1 MTSLSK
7 FARECKRKRIFG
19 RTRRAEAGAG
29 AVLQC
34 HRPTVDRS
42 GTDDPHADR
51 GLLLWHPLGTAAV
64 RGGPSEPR
72 LPLVLPAG
80 ARRRSA
86 AVRSAFAGDDRQ
98 GADGCAPDEI
108 LERSCKVAC

>member
-19 RTRRAEAGAG
+19 RARRAEAGAG

-42 GTDDPHADR
+42 ATDDPHADR

-86 AVRSAFAGDDRQ
+86 GSLNL
-98 GADGCAPDEI
+98 
-108 LERSCKVAC
+108 LEEPPRPVS